1 MRSGDQDLRLGN
13 CRATVDVCGVHLR
26 GGGCG
31 DPSAR
36 IAGWVIYSQ
45 GAAAP
50 AGGKS
55 AEELA
60 AAASS
65 KASGIPLDLCLT

>member
-1 MRSGDQDLRLGN
+1 MCVVCTSGV
-13 CRATVDVCGVHLR
+13 AAV
-26 GGGCG
+26 G
-31 DPSAR
+31 DPLAR
-36 IAGWVIYSQ
+36 IAGWVIYSE

-55 AEELA
+55 AEEVA

-65 KASGIPLDLCLT
+65 KASGILLDLCLT